1 MTRDKILRAVAAIV
15 GSGISTSAGLGVILL
30 IAAAPTSGPIDWSIA
45 LSKGF
50 EFGLVVGLLACFMP
64 HKYQTVQ
71 SYLACGVSFFIV
83 TAALLALFGPADAK
97 FFNLAGI
104 FGIFLTSCFGAFIS
118 GTGYQ
123 TGAELAESLIN
134 RKR

>member
-15 GSGISTSAGLGVILL
+15 GSGITTSAGLGVILL

-45 LSKGF
+45 LSRGF
-50 EFGLVVGLLACFMP
+50 EFGAVVGLLACFMP
-64 HKYQTVQ
+64 HQYQTVQ
-71 SYLACGVSFFIV
+71 SYLACGASFFIV
-83 TAALLALFGPADAK
+83 TVALLAFFGPADTK
-97 FFNLAGI
+97 IFNLAGI

-123 TGAELAESLIN
+123 AGAELSDSLTN
-134 RKR
+134 RKG